1 MDLATFLGLLVS
13 FGLIGSAMITGPG
26 GVMTFLDIPSAL
38 IVFGGTIGATLTQ
51 SPLGNAL
58 ATVGVLKNAFFASP
72 INMNMAIDQFVDY
85 ANRARREGILALEP
99 TVSSLDDPYLKKGL
113 QLTVD
118 GMEPQT
124 IAEVLELEM
133 STLESR
139 HEPGVSVV
147 ESMASYAPALGLI
160 GTVVGLVQ
168 MLKSMDDPTTIGP
181 AMALALITTFY
192 GVVLANLIFLPLA
205 NKLKTRSKE
214 EILLRELQLEGIL
227 GIAKGD
233 NPRIMQEKLTSFQ
246 APTDRRSR

>member
-1 MDLATFLGLLVS
+1 
-13 FGLIGSAMITGPG
+13 
-26 GVMTFLDIPSAL
+26 
-38 IVFGGTIGATLTQ
+38 
-51 SPLGNAL
+51 
-58 ATVGVLKNAFFASP
+58 
-72 INMNMAIDQFVDY
+72 
-85 ANRARREGILALEP
+85 
-99 TVSSLDDPYLKKGL
+99 
-113 QLTVD
+113 
-118 GMEPQT
+118 
-124 IAEVLELEM
+124 
-133 STLESR
+133 
-139 HEPGVSVV
+139 
-147 ESMASYAPALGLI
+147 
-160 GTVVGLVQ
+160 